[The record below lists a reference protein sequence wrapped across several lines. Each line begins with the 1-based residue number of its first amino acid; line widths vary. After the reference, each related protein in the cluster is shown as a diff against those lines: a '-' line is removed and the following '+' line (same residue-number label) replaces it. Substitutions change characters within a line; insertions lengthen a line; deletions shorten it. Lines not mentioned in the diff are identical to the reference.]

1 MVDASSDAAFMAR
14 ALFLAE
20 RGRGTTSPN
29 PRVGAVVVSAGGV
42 VVGQGAHERAGGPHA
57 EVVALEH
64 AGPRARGATLY
75 CSLEPCSHTGR
86 TGPCVERIVAAG
98 ITRVVAAVPDPDPRV
113 SGAGFEFLRQ
123 RGIHVEQGT
132 AEAEARSLNAPFMTW
147 ITTGRP
153 HVIAKVAVSAD
164 GFVGSTSGRQRLT
177 GADTDRFFHR
187 QRAEVDAIAVG
198 AGTVRADDPQLTAR
212 LAYRARPLARVV
224 FDLEL
229 EVRPE
234 ARLFSTLTAGPVIMI
249 VRRQALDAGRA
260 VARALETAGVE
271 LVAFDESGLDEALAW
286 LGRRE
291 ITSLLVEGGPVLH
304 QAFFDAQLVG
314 RVQRVVTPVTLGGG
328 VPEAPG
334 FLRSFEQA
342 RDMRERRFAADRL
355 VEWDVHR
362 TH

>member
-1 MVDASSDAAFMAR
+1 MVEASSDAAFMAR

-29 PRVGAVVVSAGGV
+29 PRVGAVVVSADGV

-75 CSLEPCSHTGR
+75 CSLEPCAHTGR

-98 ITRVVAAVPDPDPRV
+98 ITRVVAAMQDPNPRV
-113 SGAGFEFLRQ
+113 SGAGFGFLRAH
-123 RGIHVEQGT
+123 GVAVDQGL
-132 AEAEARSLNAPFMTW
+132 AEAEARALNAPFVTW
-147 ITTGRP
+147 ITAGRP

-164 GFVGSTSGRQRLT
+164 GFVGSTSGRLRLT
-177 GADTDRFFHR
+177 SAGTDRFFHR

-198 AGTVRADDPQLTAR
+198 AGTVRADDPRLTAR
-212 LAYRARPLARVV
+212 LAYRGRPLTRVV
-224 FDLEL
+224 FDLDL
-229 EVRPE
+229 EVRPT
-234 ARLFSTLTAGPVIMI
+234 ARLFSTLSAGPVIMI
-249 VRRQALDAGRA
+249 VRRQALEDGRA
-260 VARALETAGVE
+260 VTRALESAGAE
-271 LVAFDESGLDEALAW
+271 LVSFEGADLDDALAE

-304 QAFFDAQLVG
+304 QAFFDAHLVG
-314 RVQRVVTPVTLGGG
+314 RVQRVVTPMVLGGG

-342 RDMRERRFAADRL
+342 RDAHERMFAADRL

>member
-1 MVDASSDAAFMAR
+1 MVEASSDAAFMAR

-29 PRVGAVVVSAGGV
+29 PRVGAVVVSPGGV

-57 EVVALEH
+57 EVVALEN
-64 AGPRARGATLY
+64 AGARARGATLY
-75 CSLEPCSHTGR
+75 CSLEPCSHSGR

-98 ITRVVAAVPDPDPRV
+98 ISRVVAAMPDPNPRV
-113 SGAGFEFLRQ
+113 SGAGFAFLRA
-123 RGIHVEQGT
+123 RGLTVEQGT
-132 AEAEARSLNAPFMTW
+132 AEAAARELNAPFLTW

-153 HVIAKVAVSAD
+153 HVTAKVAVSAD

-198 AGTVRADDPQLTAR
+198 AGTVRADDPRLTAR
-212 LAYRARPLARVV
+212 LAYRARPLVRVV
-224 FDLEL
+224 FDLDL
-229 EVRPE
+229 EVMPS
-234 ARLFSTLTAGPVIMI
+234 ARLFSTLSAGPVIMF
-249 VRRQALDAGRA
+249 VRREAIDARQDRA
-260 VARALETAGVE
+260 HGLAAAGAE
-271 LVAFDESGLDEALAW
+271 LVPVDAAGLDEALVW
-286 LGRRE
+286 LGRRQ

-304 QAFFDAQLVG
+304 EAFFDAQLVG
-314 RVQRVVTPVTLGGG
+314 RVQRVLTPVTLGGG
-328 VPEAPG
+328 VREAPA

-342 RDMRERRFAADRL
+342 RDRRERTFAADRL

-362 TH
+362 TD